1 MGFLLLRGW
10 RGGLDLDSVNRVLEK
25 DDEWESVD
33 IKYVL
38 VTTVGKRGYH
48 DVKEKN
54 TIIVKQIRSSERP

>member
-38 VTTVGKRGYH
+38 VTTVGTRGYH

>member
-1 MGFLLLRGW
+1 MWARVNILLGFLLLRGW

-38 VTTVGKRGYH
+38 VTTVGTVMSISNFLN
-48 DVKEKN
+48 DN
-54 TIIVKQIRSSERP
+54 SLLN